1 MSRWHCNDCPGPDIN
16 VPEDG
21 VPVCRG
27 CEASPN
33 LEEIVQ
39 KAQDSSVLRIK
50 VPEDRPVGSMNL
62 SWPASV
68 PWTHNGVSLLHS
80 THTDARVDQHGAAA
94 VNLSLVTQRNTP
106 DDYAPGAQGRNSA
119 VYTNRLSTTQLRL
132 LRLDPVEA
140 QNSDMPLHVTLET
153 YELDDCPEYEAIS
166 YTWAGEDGDPTPRK
180 PVYVGPYWDVL
191 IQTENCSSM
200 LRDLRP
206 CGNHPFRRLWIDAIC
221 INQNDIL
228 ERDGQVSR
236 MGDIYSNCMRVV
248 VYLPVESP
256 RNCQS
261 LGTGKANRPRIRLTQ
276 EVLLHLIHTTRY
288 FTRVWIIQE
297 LILPPM
303 VVFHLKDEDWYFSPL
318 GSDIDWSQTRAPWAA
333 DMTNPGSF
341 GQLKLVDVLARTW
354 YSKAA
359 DKRDKIFGVLG
370 LLQIDTISRHRFEP
384 NYSLSTRDVFIGAAA
399 YIMLVERQMV
409 LLVTAIGNDHAIP
422 GYPSWSPDFK
432 YRPSP
437 FALTD
442 IYSTFSTIVPEY
454 WTAFARSLKLPR
466 VSDIYHIYTRS
477 WTRTPFE
484 REEIGSKRI
493 CSCRCGGF
501 GRVGQ
506 DDHDSV
512 TKNSIDSATGGLILD
527 CMRIFR
533 EPVSLADTVSRPTPW
548 CENNVTFTKRIMR
561 PKGLILFEWN
571 GEESGLLIMVS
582 NTERHQGNYLREK
595 YTLLVAGQS
604 SGTPVLLFLQ
614 PEASTS
620 SSSSV
625 LRHSH
630 PLVGMSF
637 FTRRHENSPMRR
649 LRRELEKPDLCGNL
663 FETLGKLRRLSALPL
678 EELVEKT
685 RAYSRRAAGND
696 QSRLITEELLMW
708 FFPVQDVI
716 LQDVL
721 PVLSELLTIEFVLDY
736 VCDGGN
742 HEVLRKSQDWR
753 KFLEQYETF
762 LKRKC
767 PDLQPCLLEGT
778 RPDPL
783 HVISFL
789 YPNDRWSQIAE
800 HVESSDTVLNSHN
813 DDFEP
818 AGRQLRQR
826 QRLINHTQ
834 HTNQEAVVVTLDLR
848 LWCFYLLRLDIL
860 RDMRILREFNVDVNE
875 IECEGKPE
883 HRDAN
888 MHELPKKAREELGFV
903 WEHETVTIV

>member
-21 VPVCRG
+21 IPVCRA

-33 LEEIVQ
+33 LDEIVR
-39 KAQDSSVLRIK
+39 KAQNSSALRIN

-68 PWTHNGVSLLHS
+68 PWTRNGVSLLHS
-80 THTDARVDQHGAAA
+80 AHTDARVDEPGAAA
-94 VNLSLVTQRNTP
+94 VNLNPVTQRIPP
-106 DDYAPGAQGRNSA
+106 DDYAPGAQARTST

-140 QNSDMPLHVTLET
+140 QNRDMPLHITLET

-200 LRDLRP
+200 LQDLRP

-256 RNCQS
+256 RNFRS
-261 LGTGKANRPRIRLTQ
+261 LGNGKANRPRIRLTQ

-288 FTRVWIIQE
+288 FNRVWIIQE

-333 DMTNPGSF
+333 DMANPGSF
-341 GQLKLVDVLARTW
+341 GKLRLVDVLARTW

-359 DKRDKIFGVLG
+359 DERDKIFGVLG
-370 LLQIDTISRHRFEP
+370 LLQIQFDTTGRHRFEP
-384 NYSLSTRDVFIGAAA
+384 NYSLSARDVFIGAAA
-399 YIMLVERQMV
+399 YIMLVERQMA
-409 LLVTAIGNDHAIP
+409 LLVTAIGNDHAAP
-422 GYPSWSPDFK
+422 GYPSWSPDFNHQ
-432 YRPSP
+432 PSP

-442 IYSTFSTIVPEY
+442 IYSISLTKVPEY
-454 WTAFARSLKLPR
+454 WTAFAHSLRRTR
-466 VSDIYHIYTRS
+466 VSDMYHIYPRS
-477 WTRTPFE
+477 RVPVE
-484 REEIGSKRI
+484 RHEYSITGI

-501 GRVGQ
+501 DHVGQ

-512 TKNSIDSATGGLILD
+512 TKNSIDSATGTLTLD

-533 EPVSLADTVSRPTPW
+533 EPVSLADTVSRVTPRG
-548 CENNVTFTKRIMR
+548 ENNVTFTKRIMR
-561 PKGLILFEWN
+561 PEGLILFEWKSD
-571 GEESGLLIMVS
+571 ESGLLIMVFNS
-582 NTERHQGNYLREK
+582 GGDQGNHLRGK

-614 PEASTS
+614 PEAKPS

-625 LRHSH
+625 LKHSY
-630 PLVGMSF
+630 PIVGMSF
-637 FTRRHENSPMRR
+637 WHRNSPMRR
-649 LRRELEKPDLCGNL
+649 LGRELEKPILCGNL
-663 FETLGKLRRLSALPL
+663 FETLGKLRRLSALSL
-678 EELVEKT
+678 NELVEKT
-685 RAYSRRAAGND
+685 RAGSRRAAGHD
-696 QSRLITEELLMW
+696 QSRLIMEDLLRW
-708 FFPVQDVI
+708 FFPGQGVI

-721 PVLSELLTIEFVLDY
+721 PVLSELFTIESLLDD
-736 VCDGGN
+736 VCLKGKQKI
-742 HEVLRKSQDWR
+742 LRESQDWN

-767 PDLQPCLLEGT
+767 PDLQPRILEGT
-778 RPDPL
+778 EADAQDL
-783 HVISFL
+783 ISFV
-789 YPNDRWSQIAE
+789 YPNDR
-800 HVESSDTVLNSHN
+800 
-813 DDFEP
+813 
-818 AGRQLRQR
+818 
-826 QRLINHTQ
+826 
-834 HTNQEAVVVTLDLR
+834 
-848 LWCFYLLRLDIL
+848 
-860 RDMRILREFNVDVNE
+860 
-875 IECEGKPE
+875 
-883 HRDAN
+883 
-888 MHELPKKAREELGFV
+888 
-903 WEHETVTIV
+903 

>member
-21 VPVCRG
+21 IPVCRA

-33 LEEIVQ
+33 LEEIVR
-39 KAQDSSVLRIK
+39 KAQESSVLRIK
-50 VPEDRPVGSMNL
+50 VPGDRPVGSMNL

-68 PWTHNGVSLLHS
+68 PWTRNGVSLLHS
-80 THTDARVDQHGAAA
+80 THTDAREDGHGAAA
-94 VNLSLVTQRNTP
+94 VNLEAVTERITP
-106 DDYAPGAQGRNSA
+106 NDYAPGAQGRTSA

-140 QNSDMPLHVTLET
+140 QNRDVPLHVTLET

-166 YTWAGEDGDPTPRK
+166 YTWAGEGGDPTPRK
-180 PVYVGPYWDVL
+180 AIYVGPYWDVL

-200 LRDLRP
+200 LRDVRP
-206 CGNHPFRRLWIDAIC
+206 CGNHPFRRLWVDAIC

-248 VYLPVESP
+248 VYLPVEIP
-256 RNCQS
+256 RLGNFRF

-276 EVLLHLIHTTRY
+276 EVLLDLLRTRY

-333 DMTNPGSF
+333 DMANPRSF
-341 GQLKLVDVLARTW
+341 GKLRLVDILARTW
-354 YSKAA
+354 YSEAA
-359 DKRDKIFGVLG
+359 DARDKVFGVLG
-370 LLQIDTISRHRFEP
+370 LARLDTISRHRLEP

-399 YIMLVERQMV
+399 YTMLVERQMV
-409 LLVTAIGNDHAIP
+409 LLVTAIGNDHATS
-422 GYPSWSPDFK
+422 GYPSWSPDFNHQ
-432 YRPSP
+432 PSP

-442 IYSTFSTIVPEY
+442 IYSTFSTKVPEY
-454 WTAFARSLKLPR
+454 WTALSQSLKTARMSNMYQIFPR
-466 VSDIYHIYTRS
+466 SRM
-477 WTRTPFE
+477 PE
-484 REEIGSKRI
+484 RHEVKIGAGV

-501 GRVGQ
+501 DHVGQ

-512 TKNSIDSATGGLILD
+512 TKNSIDSATGALILD
-527 CMRIFR
+527 CTRIFR
-533 EPVSLADTVSRPTPW
+533 EPVSLAGTVSRPTPW
-548 CENNVTFTKRIMR
+548 CENNVTFTKIIMR
-561 PKGLILFEWN
+561 PEGLILFEWK
-571 GEESGLLIMVS
+571 GEESGLLIVVS
-582 NTERHQGNYLREK
+582 NSGGDQGNYLREK

-614 PEASTS
+614 PEANTS

-625 LRHSH
+625 LKHSY
-630 PLVGMSF
+630 PIVGMSF
-637 FTRRHENSPMRR
+637 STPWYHKRR
-649 LRRELEKPDLCGNL
+649 LSKVFETPAPCGNL

-678 EELVEKT
+678 HELAEKA
-685 RAYSRRAAGND
+685 RANRRRAAVNH
-696 QSRLITEELLMW
+696 QRRLIAEDLLRW
-708 FFPVQDVI
+708 FFPGQGVI

-721 PVLSELLTIEFVLDY
+721 PVLSELSTMGSILED
-736 VCDGGN
+736 VCFRGN
-742 HEVLRKSQDWR
+742 HKVLRESLDWS

-767 PDLQPCLLEGT
+767 PDLQPRLLEGT
-778 RPDPL
+778 RADPRCF
-783 HVISFL
+783 ISFL
-789 YPNDRWSQIAE
+789 YPNDHWSEITEQ
-800 HVESSDTVLNSHN
+800 VESSDTVLNAHN
-813 DDFEP
+813 DDLEP
-818 AGRQLRQR
+818 VARRRG

-834 HTNQEAVVVTLDLR
+834 DTHQEAVVVTLDLPF
-848 LWCFYLLRLDIL
+848 WCVYLLDLKIL
-860 RDMRILREFNVDVNE
+860 RDVRILRELKVELNE
-875 IECEGKPE
+875 IECEAKPE
-883 HRDAN
+883 HRDVYV
-888 MHELPKKAREELGFV
+888 HQPPKKAREELGFV